1 MMSTLV
7 SAGMGVVTLTSTCA
21 ALGTAPVRVVI
32 WKLLVELDALVDR
45 ACCCGAGIALTSHE
59 VPVCGVLGFG
69 GMKTWDVG
77 SGSRVRSTC
86 SGFADVACA
95 GVVGVSSRANHASRS
110 WTC

>member
-7 SAGMGVVTLTSTCA
+7 SAGMFVVTVTSTCA

-32 WKLLVELDALVDR
+32 WKLLLELDALVDR
-45 ACCCGAGIALTSHE
+45 ACCCGAGIALKGSG
-59 VPVCGVLGFG
+59 VPVCGVLALG
-69 GMKTWDVG
+69 GTKTWGVG

-95 GVVGVSSRANHASRS
+95 GVVGVSSRVNHASRS